1 MKRNVLA
8 AIAALAFLQGCANLQ
23 STPSEPEGV
32 ALKGEET
39 FIPFANLSTAVHSW
53 QADGIEGLW
62 IEGQHRDWYYAK
74 FLGPCHGVDRSIRLG
89 FDTGTSDKLDRFS
102 YVIVPEENMRC
113 AIESFTA
120 SDPPENGRRRS
131 PDSDSGK

>member
-1 MKRNVLA
+1 MKRYVLA
-8 AIAALAFLQGCANLQ
+8 GLGALAMLQACTAID
-23 STPSEPEGV
+23 TAPESSGGV
-32 ALKGEET
+32 GLKGEET
-39 FIPFANLSTAVHSW
+39 SIPFANVRNAVHSW
-53 QADGIEGLW
+53 ETDGIEGMW

-102 YVIVPEENMRC
+102 HVIVPEENMRC
-113 AIESFTA
+113 AIQSFTA

-131 PDSDSGK
+131 SDADADK

>member
-8 AIAALAFLQGCANLQ
+8 ALGALAFLQGCATIDPATDT
-23 STPSEPEGV
+23 SDGV
-32 ALKGEET
+32 ELKGKET
-39 FIPFANLSTAVHSW
+39 SIPFANVRTAVHSW
-53 QADGIEGLW
+53 QADGIEGMW

-102 YVIVPEENMRC
+102 HVIVPEENMRC
-113 AIESFTA
+113 AIQSFTA
-120 SDPPENGRRRS
+120 SDPPENGRRRN
-131 PDSDSGK
+131 PDSDAGK